1 MRNFLDVYA
10 FWLLISRTF
19 ADQMESSSPIHYAFP
34 WRALTTRLA
43 HYPPACSLYDRSLY
57 SIYGNMLSTMT
68 SQNGAATAGLNNLTL
83 NYLNS
88 AAAAAVTSQSPT
100 NQLSPAG
107 VSTSHEGSTSS
118 APAIMTSHVNHPA
131 AASLYGAYRYHPYLN
146 LPKV

>member
-1 MRNFLDVYA
+1 MATTKYNTRYLCFFCSEQA
-10 FWLLISRTF
+10 E
-19 ADQMESSSPIHYAFP
+19 ASSPIHYAFP
-34 WRALTTRLA
+34 WRALTTRIA

-68 SQNGAATAGLNNLTL
+68 SQNGAVANGLNSLTL

-88 AAAAAVTSQSPT
+88 AAAVTSQPPT

-107 VSTSHEGSTSS
+107 VSTSHEGSASS
-118 APAIMTSHVNHPA
+118 APAAMTSPVNQSA